1 MPTIRAN
8 DINIYYEIHGEGEPL
23 VLIAGL
29 NSDHTLY
36 RGIIPQLAE
45 RYQIIAFDNRGVG
58 QTDKPDIP
66 YSIEMMA
73 DDTAGLLH
81 ALGITQAHI
90 LGASMG
96 GRIATA
102 LALQHPQLVTSL
114 ILVST
119 IVKSLKGTPMN
130 WSRLQVSLMLKIPM
144 IRGPHPYYAAA
155 RQLEASRAY
164 DCMDRLNEIHVPT
177 LILHGKKDKTAPY
190 KLAKAM
196 QSGIKGSQML
206 TFPGGHIFFIMK
218 PKQFID
224 AMTDFLGS
232 AKIHAEKSEQYEP

>member
-1 MPTIRAN
+1 MPTVRVN
-8 DINIYYEIHGEGEPL
+8 DIDMYYEIHGEGEP
-23 VLIAGL
+23 VILIAGL

-36 RGIIPQLAE
+36 RQIIPRLAE
-45 RYQIIAFDNRGVG
+45 SYKVIAFDNRGVG

-73 DDTAGLLH
+73 DDLAGLLN
-81 ALGITQAHI
+81 ALGIEQAHF
-90 LGASMG
+90 LGTSMG

-102 LALQHPQLVTSL
+102 LALRHPQQVKSP

-130 WSRLQVSLMLKIPM
+130 WSRLRVNLMLKIPM
-144 IRGPHPYYAAA
+144 IRGPHPYYTAA
-155 RQLEASRAY
+155 RQLEASRTY

-190 KLAKAM
+190 RLAEAM
-196 QSGIKGSQML
+196 HSGIKGSQMI
-206 TFPGGHIFFIMK
+206 TFHGGHLFFIVRQ
-218 PKQFID
+218 KQFID
-224 AMTDFLGS
+224 AITDFWDS
-232 AKIHAEKSEQYEP
+232 SITMRN